1 MREALR
7 SLERAVAAWTAQ
19 DAELDA
25 EIAALEAAGVLTV
38 PAEGELPGPDL
49 DPDCAPPAALQ
60 AWLADL
66 SSALPSDECHPAAA
80 DRTGPKISRP
90 GRRDRAGVAHLDSQ
104 RVGPPI
110 CCRPGRRWLVWPK
123 THVLPG

>member
-38 PAEGELPGPDL
+38 PAEEELPGPDL
-49 DPDCAPPAALQ
+49 DPDCAPPDALQ

-66 SSALPSDECHPAAA
+66 SRLAV
-80 DRTGPKISRP
+80 R
-90 GRRDRAGVAHLDSQ
+90 
-104 RVGPPI
+104 
-110 CCRPGRRWLVWPK
+110 
-123 THVLPG
+123 